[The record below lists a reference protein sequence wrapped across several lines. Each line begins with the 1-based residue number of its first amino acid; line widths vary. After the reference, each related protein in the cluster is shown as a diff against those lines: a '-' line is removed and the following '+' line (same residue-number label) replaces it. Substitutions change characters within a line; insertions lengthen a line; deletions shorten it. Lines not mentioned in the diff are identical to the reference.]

1 MRKQAKAA
9 ACVAATA
16 TLVLLAAAWPARA
29 QSAGQWK
36 NPDHLYAKI
45 CANCHDTG
53 VGPTI
58 VGRDFKPDHYVTT
71 VRHGSKAMPAFRVTE
86 IDDAA
91 LLMLAE
97 QLAAVPHMDIIEV
110 KP

>member
-1 MRKQAKAA
+1 MRNQAKTA
-9 ACVAATA
+9 ACIAATA
-16 TLVLLAAAWPARA
+16 TLVLLGGFGMARA

-36 NPDHLYAKI
+36 NPDHLYSKI

-71 VRHGSKAMPAFRVTE
+71 VRHGSKAMPAFRITE

-91 LLMLAE
+91 LLNLAE
-97 QLAAVPHMDIIEV
+97 QLAAVPHMETTEV

>member
-1 MRKQAKAA
+1 LRKQAKIAAHAA
-9 ACVAATA
+9 AAATV
-16 TLVLLAAAWPARA
+16 VLLAGSWTARA

-36 NPDHLYAKI
+36 NPDHLYSKI

-58 VGRDFKPDHYVTT
+58 VGRDFKADHYVTT
-71 VRHGSKAMPAFRVTE
+71 VRRGSKAMPAFRITE

-91 LLMLAE
+91 LLALAE
-97 QLAAVPHMDIIEV
+97 QLASVPHMETTEV